1 MTTPKDAKPAMSA
14 DRKKQLALGG
24 LLGLL
29 LIVVAWN
36 TIGGSSKPA
45 PPAPKPTDG
54 RVRNADLRAGAARD
68 AGAAPA
74 DGITAKP
81 RELAETFGP
90 LEVLPVLGVFSGD
103 LSPSRNVFDFPPPPK
118 VPPPPAIAEEQ
129 PPPPTI
135 NIGNISPGSGI
146 AGTSKPVTV
155 TVTGRYFPPDA
166 VVTVNNNRVQ
176 TQRQSDSV
184 LRITLGARD
193 MANAGSVRIKVV
205 SASQPDRLWSR
216 ELPFTL
222 QPSPEPTESF
232 IYSGRIG
239 NQAVIG
245 FKDGKRPKVVSVGDS
260 LNGAVLWKIVAI
272 NERQVEMLDTRNE
285 IRKTI
290 TLTPKSTS

>member
-1 MTTPKDAKPAMSA
+1 MTTPKDTKPAMSA
-14 DRKKQLALGG
+14 DRKKMIALGS
-24 LLGLL
+24 LVGLL

-36 TIGGSSKPA
+36 GIGSSSKPA
-45 PPAPKPTDG
+45 APAPKPTDG
-54 RVRNADLRAGAARD
+54 RVRNADLRAGAAKD
-68 AGAAPA
+68 ANAAPA
-74 DGITAKP
+74 DGVTARP

-90 LEVLPVLGVFSGD
+90 LEVLPVLGVFSGEMA
-103 LSPSRNVFDFPPPPK
+103 PSRNVFDFPPPP
-118 VPPPPAIAEEQ
+118 PPKREPQPPVVQ

-193 MANAGSVRIKVV
+193 MANAGAVRIKVV

-232 IYSGRIG
+232 IYTGRIG

-285 IRKTI
+285 IRKVI
-290 TLTPKSTS
+290 SLTPKSTS